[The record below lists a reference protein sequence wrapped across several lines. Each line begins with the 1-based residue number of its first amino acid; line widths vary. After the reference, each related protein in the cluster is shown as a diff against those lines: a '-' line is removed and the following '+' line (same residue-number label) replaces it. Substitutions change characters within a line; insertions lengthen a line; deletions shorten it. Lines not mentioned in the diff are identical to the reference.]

1 MLEAVKVLEA
11 VKSLCRA
18 INWGESPSRLF
29 KDGFRA
35 DNVFLDYD
43 LHENIQSRHLRQQ
56 WDEIYIVSF
65 RGKEFFYANYVV
77 DGMNSLE
84 TVSRINLC
92 LKDAHSKT
100 SCSPLTGTKYHSP
113 RSGEFMTSSGRR
125 PISLRKPGVPISGG
139 NSPTVI
145 VATFCFPSTGRTNH
159 CMREI
164 SIAGQ

>member
-100 SCSPLTGTKYHSP
+100 SCSPLTGTRYHSP
-113 RSGEFMTSSGRR
+113 GNGEFRTSSGRR
-125 PISLRKPGVPISGG
+125 SVSLRKPGVPGFG
-139 NSPTVI
+139 RVSPTVI
-145 VATFCFPSTGRTNH
+145 VKASSLPTCGT
-159 CMREI
+159 
-164 SIAGQ
+164 A